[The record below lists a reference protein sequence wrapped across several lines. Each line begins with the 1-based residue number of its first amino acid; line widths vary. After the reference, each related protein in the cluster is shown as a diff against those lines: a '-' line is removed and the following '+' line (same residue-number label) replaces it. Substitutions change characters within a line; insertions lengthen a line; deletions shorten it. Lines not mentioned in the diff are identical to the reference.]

1 MRKRELIDNA
11 NSEAIEK
18 ILSSRTVLNDMSTA
32 ATQIPFLNGKGILH
46 SGPPIK
52 WENMCETMQSAICG
66 AIVYEGWADNLKKA
80 YRLAESGA
88 VSIDSAH
95 GHSALGPMAGVISPS
110 MPVFTFINTTYGN
123 KVFVTVNEGLGK
135 TLRFGAND
143 ETVVNRL
150 KWIEKILGPIIKE
163 TISLC
168 GPIDLTTMLARGV
181 QRGDECH
188 NRNKASTS
196 LFIRHIAPFMVRT
209 SFSRDYIAEALSFM
223 DSNDH
228 FFLNLSMGVSKSTM
242 DTIVDVPNST
252 LVSCIAT
259 NGVKL
264 GIKVSGLGNRWITG
278 PAGYAQGKYFEGFS
292 EVDASRVMGDSYV
305 SEPAGIGGFAM
316 AAAPGICS
324 FIGISVQDAIDH
336 TLDMYKITIAEH
348 SLFKIPLLG
357 FRGTPLGI
365 DIRKVIETGILPII
379 NTGIAHRKAGIGQ
392 IGAGIVRPP
401 LICFEKAVCEM
412 DLMN

>member
-1 MRKRELIDNA
+1 MKDDQLIEIA
-11 NSEAIEK
+11 NSKVIEK
-18 ILSSRTVLNDMSTA
+18 ITNSRTCLMGMSNANTE
-32 ATQIPFLNGKGILH
+32 IPFLNGKGILH

-52 WENMCETMQSAICG
+52 WENMCETMQSSICG
-66 AIVYEGWADNLKKA
+66 AIVYEGWTDSIAEA
-80 YRLAESGA
+80 YRLAEKGA
-88 VSIDSAH
+88 ISIDSAH
-95 GHSALGPMAGVISPS
+95 NHSALGPMAGIISPS
-110 MPVFTFINTTYGN
+110 MPVFVFTNVVYDN

-143 ETVVNRL
+143 ESVIKRL
-150 KWIEKILGPIIKE
+150 KWIENTLGPILKE
-163 TISLC
+163 TLALT
-168 GPIDLTTMLARGV
+168 GPIDITSMLARGL

-196 LFIRHIAPFMVRT
+196 LFIRYIAPFIVRT
-209 SFSRDYIAEALSFM
+209 SFSRDDIAGVLSFM

-242 DTIVDVPNST
+242 DVVVDVPGST

-259 NGVKL
+259 NGVEL
-264 GIKVSGLGNRWITG
+264 GIKVAGLGNSWITG

-292 EVDASRVMGDSYV
+292 EKDASKVMGDSYV

-324 FIGISVQDAIDH
+324 FIGISVQEAIDL
-336 TLDMYKITIAEH
+336 TLEMYKITVAEH
-348 SLFKIPLLG
+348 KLYKIPLLG

-365 DIRKVIETGILPII
+365 DIRKVIDTGILPII
-379 NTGIAHRKAGIGQ
+379 NTGIAHKTAGKGQ

-401 LICFEKAVCEM
+401 MICFEKAARGM
-412 DLMN
+412 GLMS